1 MTSEDELKR
10 VARYAAEAVADKTPT
25 MREIETLVD
34 KAASKAARDATA
46 ESREMVKE
54 AAVAAAEAAVT
65 RTLIGFGLDPNN
77 RMEVLKDLMFLNEM
91 RTLSSASKR
100 HIVLAVMG
108 VITTA
113 IMSGTFAYLKSTG
126 KL

>member
-1 MTSEDELKR
+1 
-10 VARYAAEAVADKTPT
+10 
-25 MREIETLVD
+25 
-34 KAASKAARDATA
+34 
-46 ESREMVKE
+46 
-54 AAVAAAEAAVT
+54 
-65 RTLIGFGLDPNN
+65 
-77 RMEVLKDLMFLNEM
+77 MEVLKDLMFLNEM